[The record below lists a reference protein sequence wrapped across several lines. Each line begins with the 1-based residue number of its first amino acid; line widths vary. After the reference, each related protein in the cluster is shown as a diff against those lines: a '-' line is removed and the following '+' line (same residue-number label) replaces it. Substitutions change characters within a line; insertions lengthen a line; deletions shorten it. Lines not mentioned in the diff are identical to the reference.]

1 LEELGDFF
9 WEQLGGVF
17 LESARR
23 RLSWGSWVTF
33 CLEQLG
39 DVFLVAAVFFGAA
52 GLRFS
57 WSSWVMPFFAQFGCC
72 FFLRQLG
79 DVFLGAAAWRFP

>member
-1 LEELGDFF
+1 MEELGDFV

-23 RLSWGSWVTF
+23 RLSLGSWVTF

-39 DVFLVAAVFFGAA
+39 DVFLVAAGFFVGAA

-57 WSSWVMPFFAQFGCC
+57 LNSWVMAFFAQFGCG
-72 FFLRQLG
+72 FFLGQLG
-79 DVFLGAAAWRFP
+79 VVFLGAAWW

>member
-1 LEELGDFF
+1 MEELGDFF

-39 DVFLVAAVFFGAA
+39 DVFLVAAG
-52 GLRFS
+52 
-57 WSSWVMPFFAQFGCC
+57 
-72 FFLRQLG
+72 FFLEQLG
-79 DVFLGAAAWRFP
+79 CVFLGAAGLCLSLHSLGVVFS

>member
-39 DVFLVAAVFFGAA
+39 DVFLVAAVFF
-52 GLRFS
+52 
-57 WSSWVMPFFAQFGCC
+57 WSSWVA
-72 FFLRQLG
+72 FFLEQLG
-79 DVFLGAAAWRFP
+79 YAFLCTVWVLFFLETAG